1 MATFKIH
8 PEALKEIEDSA
19 SFYEIR
25 QEGLG
30 NRFLRALNEAIRKI
44 ESHPFLY
51 REIDDRIRKCRL
63 LRFPYGVIYRCEK
76 DWIEILAIMHLKR
89 KPGYWKYRK

>member
-25 QEGLG
+25 QQGLG
-30 NRFLRALNEAIRKI
+30 KRFLRALNEAIRKI
-44 ESHPFLY
+44 ESHPLLY
-51 REIDDRIRKCRL
+51 KEIDDRVRKCRL
-63 LRFPYGVIYRCEK
+63 LSESEADKK
-76 DWIEILAIMHLKR
+76 DGR
-89 KPGYWKYRK
+89 PPGREQARRSYPKKK